1 MAVSRTRDR
10 LAAMRGLL
18 KRFTTPL
25 LPDDYS
31 AVLNPL
37 WSTRELRGRIE
48 EVRRHGDVVLLD
60 ITPGWGVPTDFQPG
74 QYIGIGVEIAGRY
87 IWRSYSLTN
96 APNSNQ
102 GRFSIAVKAVEKG
115 KLSNHLIGSA
125 SPGTAIRI
133 AAPAG
138 DFYLPHPVPEKIA
151 FITAGTGITPVISM
165 LRGMQER
172 KEFASSD
179 VVLHHSVRSRDDHV
193 FGEVLEQ
200 FAQDIRIII
209 RETSTEGRAKA
220 EDLEQLVPD
229 LRQREIF
236 ACGPAEMLDHWHQ
249 WAGED
254 VALHSERFSLQRTS
268 DAEGGRIEFSN
279 GSQHT
284 AASGT
289 TVLEAG
295 EAAGVPMPFGCRMGI
310 CHTCVR
316 QLEEGEVIDL
326 VSGETHESGER
337 VRTCVSVP
345 KGDIRIQA

>member
-1 MAVSRTRDR
+1 MARSRTQDR
-10 LAAMRGLL
+10 LASMRGLL

-48 EVRRHGDVVLLD
+48 DVRRHGDVVLLE
-60 ITPGWGVPTDFQPG
+60 ITPGWGVQTNFKPG
-74 QYIGIGVEIAGRY
+74 QYIGIGVEVDGRY
-87 IWRSYSLTN
+87 VWRSYSLTN
-96 APNSNQ
+96 APDSNQ

-115 KLSNHLIGSA
+115 KLSQHLIGTA

-138 DFYLPHPVPEKIA
+138 DFYLPNPVPAKIA

-172 KEFASSD
+172 QEFGQSD
-179 VVLHHSVRSRDDHV
+179 VVLHHSVRSLNDHV
-193 FGEVLEQ
+193 FAEVLEQ
-200 FAQDIRIII
+200 FAKDIRIHI
-209 RETSTEGRAKA
+209 RQTSIEGRLQA
-220 EDLEQLVPD
+220 EDLEQLEPD

-236 ACGPAEMLDHWHQ
+236 ACGPAEMLDYWQQ
-249 WAGED
+249 WAGDD
-254 VALHSERFSLQRTS
+254 VAFHSERFSLQRSS
-268 DAEGGRIEFSN
+268 DAEGGTIEFSN
-279 GSQHT
+279 GGKAT

-289 TVLEAG
+289 TILEAG
-295 EAAGVPMPFGCRMGI
+295 EAAGIPMPFGCRMGI

-316 QLEEGEVIDL
+316 QLEQGEVIDL
-326 VSGETHESGER
+326 LSGETHESGQR

-345 KGDIRIQA
+345 KGDIRVQT